1 MMQVALCAQPI
12 PIGVLG
18 KYTMPLFIVDE
29 VREITSARL
38 LTDWEARAA
47 KQGIRRLC
55 TDSRDIGDGD
65 LFVAIKGERMDGHD
79 FVPAALKKGAVGAL
93 VQDGYRLSASIPQR
107 GGRKPVVLSVPDT
120 LRAYQQLA
128 TYHRNRFQIPVVAVT
143 GSNGKTT
150 TKEMVAD
157 VLAQRWPVLRT
168 EGNLNNRI
176 GVPQTLFRL
185 APRHKAAVIE
195 MGVDQTGQTARLCEI
210 ARPTIGLITN
220 IGPDHLEFFGTMD
233 VSAQAKG
240 ELLECLPPEGHAV
253 LNADDSYFGYLAAR
267 ARCEVLSFGL
277 SSNAQV
283 RADQLTMGSRQGTQ
297 FHLRLPGRGRPQL
310 VSIRVHGVHN
320 VLNALAAAAVG
331 HVMGLSPATIAEG
344 LARFRPAAM
353 RSQVLTVG
361 GIRIIND
368 CYNANPASM
377 KAAIDLLLALGAGA
391 RSVAVLGDML
401 ELGPSAPAL
410 HREVGAYLAER
421 GVTHL
426 IACGA
431 LGKHVAE
438 GARSAGMA
446 PERVVHEPDAA
457 RAGAALQALAQE
469 GDVVLVKAS
478 RGMKME
484 QAVDMLA
491 GASGETATGKQ
502 AQGH

>member
-1 MMQVALCAQPI
+1 MLAAMCGQPVTA
-12 PIGVLG
+12 GELG

-29 VREITSARL
+29 IREIASARL
-38 LTDWEARAA
+38 LTGGDARVA

-55 TDSRDIGDGD
+55 TDSREIGEGD

-93 VQDGYRLSASIPQR
+93 VQDDYRLPALPQR
-107 GGRKPVVLSVPDT
+107 PVLLGVPDT
-120 LRAYQQLA
+120 LLAYQQLA
-128 TYHRNRFQIPVVAVT
+128 AHHRNRFQVPVVAVT

-150 TKEMVAD
+150 TKEMTAD

-195 MGVDQTGQTARLCEI
+195 MGVDQVGQTARLCEI
-210 ARPTIGLITN
+210 VRPTIGLITN

-240 ELLECLPPEGHAV
+240 ELLEFLPPEGSAV
-253 LNADDSYFGYLAAR
+253 LNADDAYFGYLASR

-277 SSNAQV
+277 SAKAQV
-283 RADQLTMGSRQGTQ
+283 RAERLALGSRQGTQ
-297 FHLRLPGRGRPQL
+297 FHLRLPGRGKPQP
-310 VSIRVHGVHN
+310 VSIRVHGLHN
-320 VLNALAAAAVG
+320 ILNALAAAAVG
-331 HVMGLSPATIAEG
+331 HAMGLNPATIAEG

-377 KAAIDLLLALGAGA
+377 KAAIDLLIELGAGG

-410 HREVGAYLAER
+410 HREVGAYLAEK
-421 GVTHL
+421 GVAHL
-426 IACGA
+426 IACGP
-431 LGKHVAE
+431 LGKHLAD
-438 GARSAGMA
+438 GARAAGMA
-446 PERVVHEPDAA
+446 GERVMHEPDAA

-491 GASGETATGKQ
+491 GSSRDAAAKQ